1 MGVGNT
7 SGKAFFL
14 SETRI
19 ERVGSNAYEFQSPR
33 VMAVLNTINIWNP
46 GPYVG
51 STVKEP
57 PNLGTNP
64 FEEGEFDIGA
74 SPQDYPKVNQ
84 GQGD

>member
-14 SETRI
+14 SEIRI

-51 STVKEP
+51 STVEEP
-57 PNLGTNP
+57 PDLGTNP
-64 FEEGEFDIGA
+64 FEEGEFDAWGIP
-74 SPQDYPKVNQ
+74 PQCPKINQ
-84 GQGD
+84 GSGS